1 MFHAR
6 DVQLT
11 ERLDYFCA
19 SLGIVTS
26 FALQVIRALHVRR
39 LLLRLSLLFAA
50 LSLYVV
56 HISYLHF
63 IHFDYGWNMLVS
75 LCTGVLYSAFTC
87 AVALREGRPYM
98 RTILGC
104 HLYLWTVA
112 LFEVFD
118 FPPLWGLLDAHAV
131 WHGATMWVGL
141 AFWRVMIEDAKWEVE
156 RERGKGEKGWSR
168 LKDIDDENVIEV
180 AAPDN
185 GNGKSE

>member
-6 DVQLT
+6 DVLLT

-26 FALQVIRALHVRR
+26 FVLQLIRALHIRR
-39 LLLRLSLLFAA
+39 ILPRLVLLSTA
-50 LSLYVV
+50 LSLYLL
-56 HISYLHF
+56 HICYLHF
-63 IHFDYGWNMLVS
+63 VHFDYGWNMLVS
-75 LCTGVLYSAFTC
+75 LITGLLYSSFTC
-87 AVALREGRPYM
+87 AVAVYERRPYM

-131 WHGATMWVGL
+131 WHGATMWVGV
-141 AFWRVMIEDAKWEVE
+141 AFWRVMIEDAQWEVE
-156 RERGKGEKGWSR
+156 REKGRGDSRGYSR
-168 LKDIDDENVIEV
+168 LKEGYGEAVVEV
-180 AAPDN
+180 TTPS
-185 GNGKSE
+185 NGKSE